1 MIPDTCRAS
10 RGLRASL
17 GLPLVWLRRLV
28 SEQEDLKN
36 CAARAVAERA
46 RADAATSPEI
56 ATAHRKMA
64 ELYEQ
69 RVRSIDGALRNHD
82 APD

>member
-1 MIPDTCRAS
+1 M
-10 RGLRASL
+10 
-17 GLPLVWLRRLV
+17 
-28 SEQEDLKN
+28 SEQEDLKY

-46 RADAATSPEI
+46 RADAASSPEI
-56 ATAHRKMA
+56 ATVHRKMA

-69 RVRSIDGALRNHD
+69 RVRSIDGALPNHG

>member
-17 GLPLVWLRRLV
+17 GLLLVWLRRLV
-28 SEQEDLKN
+28 SEQEDLKY

-46 RADAATSPEI
+46 RADAASSPEI
-56 ATAHRKMA
+56 ATVHRKMA

-69 RVRSIDGALRNHD
+69 RVRSIDRALRNHG